1 MQKIATICL
10 NRLKFSWEFDGAS
23 EATRSSEKRTNFLQD
38 KAVIYILL
46 RSTFFFWLY
55 IFMKASVKRTTV
67 FPNLLKLVEAVS
79 KPTKIFS

>member
-38 KAVIYILL
+38 KAVIYFAQVNI
-46 RSTFFFWLY
+46 FFLALHLY
-55 IFMKASVKRTTV
+55 ESQCKEDNSV
-67 FPNLLKLVEAVS
+67 P
-79 KPTKIFS
+79 